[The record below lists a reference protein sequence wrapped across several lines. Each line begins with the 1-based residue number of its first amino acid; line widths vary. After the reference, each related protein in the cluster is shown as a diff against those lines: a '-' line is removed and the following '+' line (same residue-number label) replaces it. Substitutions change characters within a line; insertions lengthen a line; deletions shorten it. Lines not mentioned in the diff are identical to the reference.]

1 MLHLLIVT
9 HIKQRVIQW
18 LKLAIVLIALYYVS
32 TRIAQHAAL
41 FKDVVLSPDVYTLP
55 LLVVVL
61 LLPVNI
67 AMETFRW
74 KTLVRHVQHI
84 NFLTALKGVLS
95 GFTTA
100 LASPNRMG
108 EFVGRVL
115 FMPEQYRVA
124 AGIVSGIGGI
134 LQVLVTTLV
143 ALPILIFH
151 DDIFQLVTSTD
162 HLFPLLAV
170 VVIIPFSILFIF
182 PKSWLNAIKS
192 ATQIPGK
199 RLSWAASFTIIRFTI
214 YSIQLAI
221 LLSAFSSC
229 GLAEALQC
237 AVLVYFFVTVIPT
250 FAWTEIVVRG
260 TVSGIVA
267 GALGIS
273 EEAAIISA
281 SLLWIVNV
289 VVPAG
294 FGAILLLVNR
304 ENGE

>member
-1 MLHLLIVT
+1 MT

>member
-1 MLHLLIVT
+1 LLHLLIVT

-55 LLVVVL
+55 LLAVVL

-67 AMETFRW
+67 ALETFRW
-74 KTLVRHVQHI
+74 KTLVRHVQPI

-115 FMPEQYRVA
+115 FLSEQHRVA

-134 LQVLVTTLV
+134 MQVLVTTLV
-143 ALPILIFH
+143 ALPVLIFH
-151 DDIFQLVTSTD
+151 HDIFQLVTSTD
-162 HLFPLLAV
+162 HLFPLLALA
-170 VVIIPFSILFIF
+170 VIIPLSVLFVF

-199 RLSWAASFTIIRFTI
+199 RLSWAAFITFLRFTI

-221 LLSAFSSC
+221 LLSAFSYC
-229 GLAEALQC
+229 GFTEALQC
-237 AVLVYFFVTVIPT
+237 AVLVYFFVTAIPT

-294 FGAILLLVNR
+294 LGAILLLVNR

>member
-1 MLHLLIVT
+1 VT

>member
-1 MLHLLIVT
+1 VT

-267 GALGIS
+267 GVLGIS

>member
-1 MLHLLIVT
+1 
-9 HIKQRVIQW
+9 
-18 LKLAIVLIALYYVS
+18 
-32 TRIAQHAAL
+32 
-41 FKDVVLSPDVYTLP
+41 
-55 LLVVVL
+55 
-61 LLPVNI
+61 
-67 AMETFRW
+67 
-74 KTLVRHVQHI
+74 
-84 NFLTALKGVLS
+84 
-95 GFTTA
+95 
-100 LASPNRMG
+100 MG

>member
-1 MLHLLIVT
+1 LLHLLIVT

-115 FMPEQYRVA
+115 FLPEQYRVA

-199 RLSWAASFTIIRFTI
+199 RLSWAASFTFIRFTI

>member
-267 GALGIS
+267 GVLGIS